1 MGLEAAACLGLNL
14 ASADVG
20 SYLAA
25 DKPLTAR
32 VELGRGFA
40 YNMQP
45 RTRPPALLHSVPHL
59 LARMHVQST

>member
-25 DKPLTAR
+25 DK

-40 YNMQP
+40 YNTQP